1 MKQITIY
8 TRKVLQRTGFK
19 QYPYK
24 ESKQVSIIY
33 NGNEYKNH
41 SEKIDNSRLKV
52 KFNVEL
58 QSRSKKALQGYINS
72 LSRTNADK
80 WIREQLSNIMETQQ
94 WKEDA

>member
-24 ESKQVSIIY
+24 EVKQVSIIY
-33 NGNEYKNH
+33 NGKMYENH
-41 SEKIDNSRLKV
+41 GEKIDNPRLKI

-58 QSRSKKALQGYINS
+58 QTRSKKALQGYINS
-72 LSRTNADK
+72 LSRTNTDK
-80 WIREQLSNIMETQQ
+80 WIKDQLSKIMEAQQ
-94 WKEDA
+94 

>member
-8 TRKVLQRTGFK
+8 TRKVLQRTGFR

-24 ESKQVSIIY
+24 EVKQVSIIY
-33 NGNEYKNH
+33 NGKMYENH
-41 SEKIDNSRLKV
+41 SEKIDNTRLKV

-58 QSRSKKALQGYINS
+58 QTRSKKAIQGYINS

-80 WIREQLSNIMETQQ
+80 WIREQLNIIMEVQR
-94 WKEDA
+94 

>member
-1 MKQITIY
+1 MKTVTIY
-8 TRKVLQRTGFK
+8 YRKILERTGFR

-24 ESKQVSIIY
+24 EVKQVSIIY

-41 SEKIDNSRLKV
+41 NEKIDNARLKV

-58 QSRSKKALQGYINS
+58 QTRSKKALETYINK

-80 WIREQLSNIMETQQ
+80 WTKDHLSKIMEVQR
-94 WKEDA
+94 